1 MSYPIAEANS
11 TFYNEHNIPSE
22 YRQYE
27 HLEQYISPANKVENI
42 PKSGHVPG
50 SGYIDRAYRQGVYHF
65 NPEPVVEDNM
75 ANVLAN
81 RRVKVTAN
89 KKRRG
94 RKAIPRSVR
103 NTNRAGFNSSQITA
117 PAAGGVILRRGNY
130 PRLQSSADGFST
142 ILCNTEPLNNVVTTA
157 LGAFNVSRT
166 QIAPFALTWLTGI
179 ATSYSKFKWL
189 RVRLIYIPIVPTS
202 TTGQIVLRLGYDAN
216 DTGATSITQSQTA
229 FRSTTQPSWGG
240 YEGSYLL
247 NADDFPVPTAGSVY
261 MDLDVT
267 RLETPFY
274 PIVTTATFNAAA
286 AGIQNSYSPAYLDVA
301 TQGGPAAATQIGTVF
316 AKYEIALIE
325 PTPAATNVQFV
336 ICGKGYHIKSTT
348 ILKYQKYFMSLWFT
362 PWTNHFRVAFA
373 PICDWMGLG
382 S

>member
-1 MSYPIAEANS
+1 MPVVKSHGHYITTEGQNVTEGNITVPELEAGQILSDRDYFRKVDEARVAGAAPYYPDYSNVTE
-11 TFYNEHNIPSE
+11 
-22 YRQYE
+22 
-27 HLEQYISPANKVENI
+27 
-42 PKSGHVPG
+42 SGHILSNP
-50 SGYIDRAYRQGVYHF
+50 F
-65 NPEPVVEDNM
+65 PEPPQQLPSSYEVGSTQFVESNM

-81 RRVKVTAN
+81 RRVKVN
-89 KKRRG
+89 GIKRRNR
-94 RKAIPRSVR
+94 RKVQGR
-103 NTNRAGFNSSQITA
+103 NTNKAGFNSTRITA

-142 ILCNTEPLNNVVTTA
+142 VLCNTEPLTNVVTTA

-189 RVRLIYIPIVPTS
+189 RVRLIYVPIVPTS

-216 DTGATSITQSQTA
+216 DSGATSITQSQTA

-247 NADDFPVPTAGSVY
+247 NADNFPVPTAGSVY

-267 RLETPFY
+267 RLETPYY
-274 PIVTTATFNAAA
+274 PIVTQATFNAAA
-286 AGIQNSYSPAYLDVA
+286 AGIQNTYSPSFLDVA
-301 TQGGPAAATQIGTVF
+301 TQGGPAVATQIGTVF

-325 PTPAATNVQFV
+325 PTPSNTNV
-336 ICGKGYHIKSTT
+336 
-348 ILKYQKYFMSLWFT
+348 
-362 PWTNHFRVAFA
+362 
-373 PICDWMGLG
+373 
-382 S
+382 